1 MGNKCWCVDF
11 SLNGELQ
18 DAVDFFD
25 TEEDAIEYCLKE
37 ANMTVEDCRGRR
49 YHPPI
54 LHRKEKCTV
63 EVRFFDDEYVWHYSP
78 YNIRKELEKLG
89 INWEQYSFLN

>member
-1 MGNKCWCVDF
+1 MNNECWCVDF

-25 TEEDAIEYCLKE
+25 TEEDAVKYCLKK
-37 ANMTVEDCRGRR
+37 ANINVEDCRGRH

-54 LHRKEKCTV
+54 LHRKDKRTV
-63 EVRFFDDEYVWHYSP
+63 ETYFFDDKYVWRYYP
-78 YNIRKELEKLG
+78 YGVEEIKKLLSNFNG
-89 INWEQYSFLN
+89 